1 MQDKNELSDI
11 VLNKSGASS
20 SSKKTILAVATLG
33 IVLIIVVLLMRPSDS
48 QENTLA
54 QPVPPKPQ
62 NSLIADDT
70 ELVTATPKETQEPL
84 FEEVDVIEEDAPAS
98 EANLDKIAQKLK
110 QESQSTKKTVET
122 EAPKK
127 KVVTQQKKVH
137 TAPKQTTKKAK
148 KTVIAGHYY
157 IQVGSF
163 SKYEPNKKFLNSIT
177 GLGYH
182 YKYHKVGKLNKVLVG
197 PFRTREEANK
207 AKKVLRTKV
216 EPGAF
221 VVKL

>member
-62 NSLIADDT
+62 NT
-70 ELVTATPKETQEPL
+70 LVAGKSEDINTQNENQEPL
-84 FEEVDVIEEDAPAS
+84 FEEIEVIEEEPPAS

-110 QESQSTKKTVET
+110 EESKNAKKTALT
-122 EAPKK
+122 KAPKK
-127 KVVTQQKKVH
+127 KVTKK
-137 TAPKQTTKKAK
+137 TKPAPKPATKKAVA
-148 KTVIAGHYY
+148 TGHYY

-177 GLGYH
+177 SLGYH

-197 PFRTREEANK
+197 PFKTREEANK
-207 AKKVLRTKV
+207 AKKVLRSKV

-221 VVKL
+221 LVKL

>member
-62 NSLIADDT
+62 NTLVADET
-70 ELVTATPKETQEPL
+70 EDVNTIVQKEDQEPL
-84 FEEVDVIEEDAPAS
+84 FEEIEVIEEEPPAS

-110 QESQSTKKTVET
+110 QESQNAKKTVVA

-127 KVVTQQKKVH
+127 KVTPKTKP
-137 TAPKQTTKKAK
+137 APKPTAKKAVA
-148 KTVIAGHYY
+148 TGHYY

-177 GLGYH
+177 RLGYH

-197 PFRTREEANK
+197 PFKTREEANK
-207 AKKVLRTKV
+207 AKKVLRSKV

-221 VVKL
+221 LVKL

>member
-62 NSLIADDT
+62 NTLVADGT
-70 ELVTATPKETQEPL
+70 EDINTIVQKEDQEPL
-84 FEEVDVIEEDAPAS
+84 FEEVKVIEEEPPAS

-110 QESQSTKKTVET
+110 QESQNAKKTIVA

-127 KVVTQQKKVH
+127 KVTPKTKPVPKP
-137 TAPKQTTKKAK
+137 TAKKAVA
-148 KTVIAGHYY
+148 TGHYY

-177 GLGYH
+177 RLGYH

-197 PFRTREEANK
+197 PFKTREEANR
-207 AKKVLRTKV
+207 AKKVLRSKV

-221 VVKL
+221 LVKL